1 MFKHLRKLY
10 WKSRD
15 RGHEI
20 RFMLIYMTLFLA
32 LIAGASVITCSA
44 LGISVTISRSDTE
57 SESRSSTDITSKS
70 EPLSKNMNNSNI
82 SESFAVSGADYTL
95 SVSGSAS
102 TANEVKSVEQTA
114 DRTNYD
120 SPISSALPGQI
131 SSPAISTPAPT
142 PTPADSSVDISS
154 LEKFL
159 SFMSDSAY
167 EDLKSQVTDFA
178 LSKASHKARYLEDY
192 QDIGESDFDVIKYV
206 VLDDGSVLACRIN
219 LDRGGVSVSMS
230 DKTEAI
236 LKKEAKAKEDKLKNA
251 EKIRKSAK
259 KSKTKRKSK
268 GKKSSNRKKK
278 AKAGKS

>member
-57 SESRSSTDITSKS
+57 SESRSSIDITSKS
-70 EPLSKNMNNSNI
+70 EPLSKNMNNSDI

-102 TANEVKSVEQTA
+102 TVNEINSVEPTA

-120 SPISSALPGQI
+120 VPLPSPLPGQI
-131 SSPAISTPAPT
+131 SSPVVSTPSST
-142 PTPADSSVDISS
+142 STSEDSSVDVSS
-154 LEKFL
+154 LEKLL

-167 EDLKSQVTDFA
+167 EDLKSQVMDFA
-178 LSKASHKARYLEDY
+178 LNKASHKARYLENY

-206 VLDDGSVLACRIN
+206 ALDDGSVLACRIN

-236 LKKEAKAKEDKLKNA
+236 LKKEAKTKDKAAKSIMKKKTRE
-251 EKIRKSAK
+251 K
-259 KSKTKRKSK
+259 KSKSRKIKHKQSKKHKR
-268 GKKSSNRKKK
+268 SS
-278 AKAGKS
+278 